1 MTPAAG
7 GAALLRRAGVL
18 PHKTLPRRRNSR
30 SAWLIFEFG
39 APRGMY
45 SAGLD
50 GDIVLFRFNV

>member
-18 PHKTLPRRRNSR
+18 PHKTLPAGGLHFAGCFSIR
-30 SAWLIFEFG
+30 G
-39 APRGMY
+39 PRGMY

>member
-18 PHKTLPRRRNSR
+18 PTKPCQPAEFT
-30 SAWLIFEFG
+30 SAGCFSIRG
-39 APRGMY
+39 PRGMY